1 MLSEGA
7 EKKILIVLPTLHAGG
22 SENYA
27 LRFIRFSSDLAV
39 DWHVW
44 SADAEHGDLHDL
56 FEEAGCHIHYGSIGY
71 YHPQRFYRFY
81 RFLKQQS
88 FDAVCTFNGNFGG
101 VALTIARLAG
111 VGCRIAWHRRST
123 NAFGE
128 NRFKLLFNKLVNSL
142 VRWHATKILSN
153 SKYALEQF
161 YPGYWEKDSRFK
173 IIPNGVDAS
182 LVQTD
187 LTQEEA
193 RKQLGVNLNAKIIG
207 NVGRFAP
214 AKNHKTI
221 FQVAAKLIKE
231 DKLDV
236 YFMFCGKYTDSAEF
250 KAQLETYEIADRCFA
265 MGLQENVAIVYR
277 AMDVFYFPSVTEGQ
291 PNALIEAMLAGLPVL
306 PSNIAPIKEMFP
318 PERKAITVAP
328 ENVEQAAE
336 YLSQI
341 IASDE
346 RAGIFRYEEWA
357 LKRFNPA
364 TNFGI
369 FQKEMDRC

>member
-1 MLSEGA
+1 M
-7 EKKILIVLPTLHAGG
+7 KYNIIFRHDTRIT
-22 SENYA
+22 EN
-27 LRFIRFSSDLAV
+27 
-39 DWHVW
+39 
-44 SADAEHGDLHDL
+44 
-56 FEEAGCHIHYGSIGY
+56 
-71 YHPQRFYRFY
+71 
-81 RFLKQQS
+81 
-88 FDAVCTFNGNFGG
+88 
-101 VALTIARLAG
+101 
-111 VGCRIAWHRRST
+111 
-123 NAFGE
+123 
-128 NRFKLLFNKLVNSL
+128 
-142 VRWHATKILSN
+142 
-153 SKYALEQF
+153 
-161 YPGYWEKDSRFK
+161 
-173 IIPNGVDAS
+173 
-182 LVQTD
+182 
-187 LTQEEA
+187 
-193 RKQLGVNLNAKIIG
+193 
-207 NVGRFAP
+207 
-214 AKNHKTI
+214 
-221 FQVAAKLIKE
+221 KLIKE

-236 YFMFCGKYTDSAEF
+236 YFLFCGKYTDSTEF
-250 KAQLETYEIADRCFA
+250 KAQLERYDIADRCFA